1 MAWSQNAWSQFSYG
15 ANTLD
20 STVAFSGWNSSIQSW
35 NSGSWGEQA
44 TDTAFSAN
52 GAVSGVTIIFE
63 IQAAPVG
70 QVATTGI
77 SGVTVSTGTGV
88 STDVTGIEATSAL
101 GSVLVWG
108 RVVPGET
115 ATWTEMVVN

>member
-15 ANTLD
+15 SNQLND
-20 STVAFSGWNSSIQSW
+20 RVAFDGWNSSIQSW

-52 GAVSGVTIIFE
+52 GAVGGVTIIFE

-70 QVATTGI
+70 QVATARVN
-77 SGVTVSTGTGV
+77 GVTVEVGTGV
-88 STDVTGIEATSAL
+88 STNVTGLLATS
-101 GSVLVWG
+101 GFNSVLVWG
-108 RVVPGET
+108 RIAPAET

>member
-1 MAWSQNAWSQFSYG
+1 MTDAV
-15 ANTLD
+15 T
-20 STVAFSGWNSSIQSW
+20 AFAGWNSSTQ
-35 NSGSWGEQA
+35 GWGES
-44 TDTAFSAN
+44 TWGNSVIDTAFSATS
-52 GAVSGVTIIFE
+52 ALAGVTVIFE

-88 STDVTGIEATSAL
+88 STDVTGVEATSAL
-101 GSVLVWG
+101 GRVLVWG
-108 RVVPGET
+108 RISPAET